1 MNILILAESLRIN
14 ETSSGIV
21 SSTFIKAL
29 SLNSRVNH
37 IDVLYQKDF
46 DYPVSWLD
54 DKKIRLIP
62 LQVKVSQSLLKKI
75 PKIRALPAYFTGLSF
90 DMLAQ
95 VKNWREQTEQLL
107 NQKKY
112 DLIIA
117 LGTGSSFMPHYA
129 LLKVKTTIPVLFNFH
144 DPYPMSRFPEPYR
157 KKRNIIYFH
166 QERFV
171 SKMFRQAGALS
182 FPSEYLKDFMLQG
195 TEFREKAFVLPH
207 VGISLENIPSKS
219 EDREVHLPKG
229 KFNLL
234 HAGTLLGPRKVDA
247 LFRAFEQLSNEDAEF
262 RESAV
267 LTVLG
272 KVAKE
277 HQNLEKHQG
286 NKQENLRVITKRVSY
301 PKSLELLAQCDMALV
316 VEADADFS
324 PFMPGKLADIFYY
337 EKPVLALTPERSE
350 VRRILGKN
358 YPYVAR
364 VYDAGTIY
372 HILKQA
378 WKAWKSGAL
387 KNPDAGR
394 LKKYVSAEDFNK
406 RFDEIFAF
414 LTR

>member
-75 PKIRALPAYFTGLSF
+75 PKIRALPAYFTGLSL

-95 VKNWREQTEQLL
+95 VKNWQEQTEQLL

-144 DPYPMSRFPEPYR
+144 DPYPMSRYPEPYR
-157 KKRNIIYFH
+157 KKPNFIYFH
-166 QERFV
+166 QERFLR
-171 SKMFRQAGALS
+171 KMFKKAGALS

-195 TEFREKAFVLPH
+195 TQFRDKAFVLPH
-207 VGISLENIPSKS
+207 VGISLDNIPSKT
-219 EDREVHLPKG
+219 EDLEVHLPKG

-247 LFRAFEQLSNEDAEF
+247 LFRAFERLSGEDDEF
-262 RESAV
+262 SQKTV

-277 HQNLEKHQG
+277 HRYLEKLSGKTQG
-286 NKQENLRVITKRVSY
+286 NLRVITQRVSY
-301 PKSLELLAQCDMALV
+301 PKSLELLRQCDMALV

-350 VRRILGKN
+350 VRRILGKD

-364 VYDAGTIY
+364 VNDTGTIY
-372 HILKQA
+372 NILKRA

-387 KNPDAGR
+387 KNPDAER
-394 LKKYVSAEDFNK
+394 LKKYVSVEDFNK
-406 RFDEIFAF
+406 RFDEILAF